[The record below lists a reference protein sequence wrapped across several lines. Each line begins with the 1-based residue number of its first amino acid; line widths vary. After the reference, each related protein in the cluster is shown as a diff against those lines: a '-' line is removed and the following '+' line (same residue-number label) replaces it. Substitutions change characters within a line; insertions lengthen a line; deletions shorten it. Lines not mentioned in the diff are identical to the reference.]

1 MKYIMANGAYD
12 ILHPG
17 HIALLNYAKS
27 LGDYLMVAIDTDSR
41 IRETKGPDRP
51 VNNLQTRK
59 CILENLKAVDEVR
72 VFTNDE
78 ELVTIIKEYN
88 PDVRVIGS
96 DWKNGE
102 IIGKEFCKQI
112 KFYDRVSDE
121 STTNTLENYIDRRQ
135 LHRPLYL
142 R

>member
-1 MKYIMANGAYD
+1 MKYIMANGTYD

-27 LGDYLMVAIDTDSR
+27 LGDYLMVAIDADSR
-41 IRETKGPDRP
+41 ISKAKGPDRP

-78 ELVTIIKEYN
+78 ELGTIIKEYN

-96 DWKNGE
+96 DWKNGKIVGE
-102 IIGKEFCKQI
+102 EFCKTI
-112 KFYDRVSDE
+112 EFFDRVNNE
-121 STTNTLENYIDRRQ
+121 STTNTLENYINRR
-135 LHRPLYL
+135 RLY
-142 R
+142 

>member
-1 MKYIMANGAYD
+1 MRYIMTNGAYD

-41 IRETKGPDRP
+41 ISEAKGPDRP

-96 DWKNGE
+96 DWKNGNIVGE
-102 IIGKEFCKQI
+102 EFCKSI
-112 KFYDRVSDE
+112 EFFDRVNDE

>member
-1 MKYIMANGAYD
+1 MTNGAYD

-41 IRETKGPDRP
+41 ISEAKGPDRP

-96 DWKNGE
+96 DWKNGNIVGE
-102 IIGKEFCKQI
+102 EFCKSI
-112 KFYDRVSDE
+112 EFFDRVNDE

>member
-27 LGDYLMVAIDTDSR
+27 LGDYLMVAIDADSR
-41 IRETKGPDRP
+41 ISKAKGPDRP

-78 ELVTIIKEYN
+78 ELGTIIKEYN
-88 PDVRVIGS
+88 PDVRVLTKCS
-96 DWKNGE
+96 LRCE
-102 IIGKEFCKQI
+102 
-112 KFYDRVSDE
+112 
-121 STTNTLENYIDRRQ
+121 
-135 LHRPLYL
+135 LHRACSLLL
-142 R
+142 RSAGPKHAQLDAALIGRAVQLFPNF

>member
-1 MKYIMANGAYD
+1 MTNGAYD

-41 IRETKGPDRP
+41 ISEAKGPDRP

-78 ELVTIIKEYN
+78 ELITIIKEYK

-96 DWKNGE
+96 DWKNGKIVGE
-102 IIGKEFCKQI
+102 EFCKSI
-112 KFYDRVSDE
+112 EFFDRVNDE
-121 STTNTLENYIDRRQ
+121 STTNTLENYINRR
-135 LHRPLYL
+135 RMY
-142 R
+142 

>member
-1 MKYIMANGAYD
+1 MTNGAYD

-41 IRETKGPDRP
+41 ISEAKGPDRP

-78 ELVTIIKEYN
+78 ELITIIKEYK

-96 DWKNGE
+96 DWKNGKIVGE
-102 IIGKEFCKQI
+102 EFCKSI
-112 KFYDRVSDE
+112 EFFDRVNDE
-121 STTNTLENYIDRRQ
+121 STTNTLENYINRR
-135 LHRPLYL
+135 RVY
-142 R
+142 

>member
-1 MKYIMANGAYD
+1 MRYIMTNGAYD

-41 IRETKGPDRP
+41 ISEAKGPDRP

-78 ELVTIIKEYN
+78 ELITIIKEYR

-96 DWKNGE
+96 DWKNGKIVGE
-102 IIGKEFCKQI
+102 EFCKSI
-112 KFYDRVSDE
+112 EFFDRVNDE
-121 STTNTLENYIDRRQ
+121 STTNTLENYINRR
-135 LHRPLYL
+135 RVY
-142 R
+142 